1 MTEHQRDE
9 LLRDMRDRLE
19 RIEREHGAALRDHGA
34 KLDTL
39 RGEVK
44 TQGGELEAL
53 RVEMR
58 KRNEELPGM
67 VVAGVLAGIANSGYA
82 TRAEVTNLERRV
94 ADLERQAG

>member
-1 MTEHQRDE
+1 ME
-9 LLRDMRDRLE
+9 
-19 RIEREHGAALRDHGA
+19 A
-34 KLDTL
+34 L
-39 RGEVK
+39 RGEVEALRGEVEALRGEAK

-53 RVEMR
+53 RGEMR
-58 KRNEELPGM
+58 KRYEELPSM